1 MICITLRKF
10 ANMEPLTVSGKLD
23 SLGAIAQYVISA
35 AVRAG
40 LDKKATYKL
49 RLAIDEIATNIIT
62 YGYEEAGIVGD
73 ILIQAK
79 LEDDALTIFVEDT
92 GSLYDSTQKE
102 IPDDLDKPLEQRK
115 IGGLGVYLAIQGVDR
130 FIYERIANR
139 NRNIFVVNRQKLQVI
154 GNR

>member
-1 MICITLRKF
+1 
-10 ANMEPLTVSGKLD
+10 MEPLTVSGTLD

-35 AVRAG
+35 ATSTG

-49 RLAIDEIATNIIT
+49 RLAIDEIATNIVT

-73 ILIQAK
+73 IFIQAK

-92 GSLYDSTQKE
+92 GSLYDSTQRNT
-102 IPDDLDKPLEQRK
+102 PDDLDKPLEQRK
-115 IGGLGVYLAIQGVDR
+115 IGGLGVYLAIQGVDK

-139 NRNIFVVNRQKLQVI
+139 NRNIFVVNRQKQEVR
-154 GNR
+154 GNGD